1 MDKTIPVMETP
12 LHQTAQVEILEIT
25 IGDTERLIMES
36 KIIAS
41 KDNSPEVMS
50 NHVKAA
56 YSSLT
61 KRTNN
66 SKARD
71 GVLILG
77 STFLGASL
85 QGFIE
90 AIQNTNIA
98 GIIIWVILGIV
109 GVILTMFGLWGMK

>member
-12 LHQTAQVEILEIT
+12 LHQTAQDEILEIT

-41 KDNSPEVMS
+41 KGKSPEVMS
-50 NHVKAA
+50 NHVKEA

-61 KRTNN
+61 EHAKN

-77 STFLGASL
+77 STFLGAFL
-85 QGFIE
+85 PGFIE
-90 AIQNTNIA
+90 AIQNTNIT
-98 GIIIWVILGIV
+98 GIVVWVIIGIV
-109 GVILTMFGLWGMK
+109 GIILTMFGLWGMK